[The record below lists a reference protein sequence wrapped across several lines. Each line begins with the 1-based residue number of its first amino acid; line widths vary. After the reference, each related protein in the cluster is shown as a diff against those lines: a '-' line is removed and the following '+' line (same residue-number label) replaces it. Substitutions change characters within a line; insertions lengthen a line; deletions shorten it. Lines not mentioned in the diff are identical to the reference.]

1 MFSLKK
7 KKLNPSS
14 NSKNNFISSY
24 GAGNFNS
31 MREESELT
39 MTRLVSQSKLSKGL
53 EERGGKKMNGG
64 VRLLLSPENRSY
76 PSDVG
81 EVVLP

>member
-1 MFSLKK
+1 
-7 KKLNPSS
+7 
-14 NSKNNFISSY
+14 
-24 GAGNFNS
+24 

-53 EERGGKKMNGG
+53 EERGGEKMNGG